1 MLQLLIFATVWNGES
16 QTKLSAPGLYFG
28 QEDVH
33 FAGIK
38 IGGMPG
44 FPGCGFLTG
53 DEVGV
58 CHLFAAEI
66 GLLGSA

>member
-44 FPGCGFLTG
+44 FPVVVFSPVMKSVYVT
-53 DEVGV
+53 
-58 CHLFAAEI
+58 
-66 GLLGSA
+66 SSQPR